1 MNNRE
6 DILAEF
12 RKVPEN
18 TLIMTGKLYREQFSE
33 QMSEAAFAQAIS
45 RLCKSGEIQRISK
58 GIYCRPKK
66 TRFGVVLPSEREIV
80 ERFTTENN
88 GVVVGY
94 ALYNALGV
102 TTQVSKRIEAYS
114 SIADEQ
120 LKQIGNVTIR
130 KADLEYHTEMKD
142 LIRLMELLHHY
153 RDIQD
158 IDYSALLRSTERLA
172 KAYKEETFLVTQK
185 EISYP
190 KWTIAFL
197 KEVLDHYRIPNTLDR
212 HLSALSSYRIP
223 RMEELYEAAQRS
235 S

>member
-6 DILAEF
+6 NILAEF
-12 RKVPEN
+12 RRVPEN
-18 TLIMTGKLYREQFSE
+18 TLVMAGKMYREWFSE

-58 GIYCRPKK
+58 GIYCRPKR
-66 TRFGVVLPSEREIV
+66 TRFGMVPPSEQEIV
-80 ERFTTENN
+80 EQFTAEDN
-88 GVVVGY
+88 GVVIGY

-114 SIADEQ
+114 SITDEQ

-130 KADLEYHTEMKD
+130 KADLEYHVSMKD
-142 LIRLMELLHHY
+142 VIRLMELLHHY
-153 RDIQD
+153 RDFQD
-158 IDYSALLRSTERLA
+158 INYSALLRSTERLA
-172 KAYKEETFLVTQK
+172 KSYKEETFLETQK
-185 EISYP
+185 EIGYP

-197 KEVLDHYRIPNTLDR
+197 KEVLDHYHIPNTLDR

>member
-6 DILAEF
+6 GILAEF
-12 RKVPEN
+12 RRVPEN
-18 TLIMTGKLYREQFSE
+18 TLVITGKMYRERFSE

-45 RLCKSGEIQRISK
+45 RLCKSGEVQRISK

-66 TRFGVVLPSEREIV
+66 TRFGMVPPSEQEIV
-80 ERFTTENN
+80 EQFTSEDN
-88 GVVVGY
+88 GVVIGY

-114 SIADEQ
+114 SITDEQ
-120 LKQIGNVTIR
+120 LKQIGNVTIH
-130 KADLEYHTEMKD
+130 KADLEYHVSMKD
-142 LIRLMELLHHY
+142 VIRLMELLHHY

-158 IDYSALLRSTERLA
+158 INYSALLRSTERLA
-172 KAYKEETFLVTQK
+172 KSYKEETFLETQK
-185 EISYP
+185 EIGYP

-197 KEVLDHYRIPNTLDR
+197 KEVLDHYHIPNTLDR

-223 RMEELYEAAQRS
+223 RMEELYETAQRS